1 MAAPGSWWGGGRA
14 LSGPRRGARARA
26 RAAAPAG
33 AAGVGAETLVV
44 VESPAKARKVRR
56 FLGGRCEVLATKG
69 HLRELAR
76 QRGGGVDPDAQFRMR
91 WSEVDKAREP
101 LRAIRAALEGGAS
114 RLLLATDPDRE
125 GEGISWHLQEL
136 LEGEGALEGVEVR
149 RISFTEVTPAAVR
162 EAVAAPRDVDERLV
176 SAYLARAALDY
187 LVGFT
192 LSPMLWRKLPCARS
206 AGRVQSVALRLV
218 AEREQDVER
227 FQKAEYWDVSARL
240 RAAEVCGS
248 GGGAGG
254 GGGGEAAPSAT
265 LFDARLTHLD
275 GKRLKKTSLAS
286 DAEAEE
292 ARRRVEGAAL
302 AVSSVGQREVKKRPQ
317 PPFKTSTLQRAA
329 SNVLGFSAQRTMR
342 LAQDLYEG
350 QGAGEGLI
358 TYMRTDGL
366 FLAPEAQEDIR
377 AYVRGEFGAE
387 YVPATPRK
395 FTTKAPRAKSQE
407 AHEAIRPTD
416 LRRLP
421 AELPASVGTDARK
434 LYALVW
440 ERALASQMS
449 SAVFEQASAEV
460 ADAGGCLRLRG
471 SESRLL
477 FPGFLRLRESQA
489 LSGLPS
495 GSGAS
500 TPPEDSGLAGLARL
514 AEGQA
519 CAVQEACAAQHFTA
533 PPARFTDGS
542 LVTALEER
550 GIGRPSTYAN
560 IIKILVDRGYIRREG
575 RSFHLESQGRV
586 LTSFLCQYFDKYV
599 DYDFTS
605 EMESNLD
612 RVSEGE
618 LERVQ
623 LLDEFWRP
631 FKDDVDCREGLDARD
646 VQEIMDGA
654 LGPYLFPAADG
665 SGVEDP
671 ALRECGQ
678 CGGGGRLGLKL
689 SRSGAFLGCS
699 NYDREDSDK
708 GCNATL
714 PLTAFVRLHAEGGD
728 GASGEVA
735 REAAVAAK
743 ETAALPRE
751 LGMDGSSGLPVS
763 VRKGPYGLYIQLGES
778 KAQRGFRRV
787 GMVRGRKAEDITLLE
802 ALAELEFPKTLGAH
816 PSDGEPVV
824 VRKGRYGPYL
834 EHGDTTARLD
844 PDEDVPPGEIE
855 LEAAVVLLEEK
866 GKVNRRRRG
875 SQAGSQKGKG
885 KEKTKAKKKAK
896 AKSKA
901 KAKVNGKKPRT
912 LTGYN
917 LFYKEAWEEL
927 RRDSGGEAPPVAD
940 AAKQIS
946 ARWKGVGE
954 ESRAAFAARAR
965 ALRPEP
971 EGAPAPPP
979 PDTK

>member
-1 MAAPGSWWGGGRA
+1 MAAPGSWWGGRRA
-14 LSGPRRGARARA
+14 LSGSRRGPRARA
-26 RAAAPAG
+26 RAPAPAEG
-33 AAGVGAETLVV
+33 APPAGVGAETLVV
-44 VESPAKARKVRR
+44 VESPAKAVKVRR

-76 QRGGGVDPDAQFRMR
+76 RRGGGVDPDAQFRMR
-91 WSEVDKAREP
+91 WSEVEKAREP

-125 GEGISWHLQEL
+125 GEGISWHLREL

-149 RISFTEVTPAAVR
+149 RVSFSEVTPAAVR
-162 EAVAAPRDVDERLV
+162 EAVAAPRDVDDRLV

-218 AEREQDVER
+218 AEREQEMER

-240 RAAEVCGS
+240 RAAEVCG
-248 GGGAGG
+248 GG
-254 GGGGEAAPSAT
+254 GGGGGGGGAAPSVAS
-265 LFDARLTHLD
+265 FDARLTHLD
-275 GKRLKKTSLAS
+275 GERLKKTSLAS
-286 DAEAEE
+286 GDEAEE
-292 ARRRVEGAAL
+292 ARQRVEGAAL
-302 AVSSVGQREVKKRPQ
+302 AVASVGQREVTKRPQ
-317 PPFKTSTLQRAA
+317 APFKTSTLQRAA

-342 LAQDLYEG
+342 LAQELYEG

-377 AYVRGEFGAE
+377 AYVRGEYGAE
-387 YVPATPRK
+387 YVPAAPRK

-421 AELPASVGTDARK
+421 AELPAAVGADARK

-440 ERALASQMS
+440 ERTLASQMS
-449 SAVFEQASAEV
+449 SAVYEQISAEV
-460 ADAGGCLRLRG
+460 ADAEGGVRLRG
-471 SESRLL
+471 SETRLL
-477 FPGFLRLRESQA
+477 FPGFLRLRDSQA
-489 LSGLPS
+489 MSGLPC

-500 TPPEDSGLAGLARL
+500 TPHEDAGLGGLARL
-514 AEGQA
+514 AAGQA
-519 CAVQEACAAQHFTA
+519 CAVQEASAAQHFTA
-533 PPARFTDGS
+533 PPPRFTDGS

-560 IIKILVDRGYIRREG
+560 IIKILVDRGYVRREG

-586 LTSFLCQYFDKYV
+586 LTSFLCQYFEKYV

-631 FKDDVDCREGLDARD
+631 FKDDVDGREGLDARD
-646 VQEIMDGA
+646 VQDILDGA

-665 SGVEDP
+665 SGAEDP

-678 CGGGGRLGLKL
+678 CDGGGRLGLKL

-699 NYDREDSDK
+699 NYDREDSGK

-728 GASGEVA
+728 GTSGEIA
-735 REAAVAAK
+735 REAAAAAAK

-751 LGMDGSSGLPVS
+751 LGMDEISGLAVS
-763 VRKGPYGLYIQLGES
+763 VRKGPYGLYLQLGES

-787 GMVRGRKAEDITLLE
+787 GLAKGLKAEDITLVE

-816 PSDGEPVV
+816 PGDGEPVV

-834 EHGDTTARLD
+834 QHGDTTARLD
-844 PDEDVPPGEIE
+844 PDEDARPGEIE

-866 GKVNRRRRG
+866 GKLRRRG
-875 SQAGSQKGKG
+875 GSKAGKQKGAG

-896 AKSKA
+896 AKAS
-901 KAKVNGKKPRT
+901 GKKPRS
-912 LTGYN
+912 LSGYN
-917 LFYKEAWEEL
+917 LFCKEAWADL
-927 RRDSGGEAPPVAD
+927 RRAPEGETQPFAEAT
-940 AAKQIS
+940 KQIS
-946 ARWKGVGE
+946 ARWKELGE
-954 ESRAAFAARAR
+954 EAKAGYNERAR
-965 ALRPEP
+965 ALRPD
-971 EGAPAPPP
+971 EGAPP
-979 PDTK
+979 PDAK